1 MQFTADM
8 LGCELAPSEVEELS
22 ALGAGCAA
30 MLALGWT
37 DEPGL
42 AARRHLPGFR
52 PAMEPARRERCY
64 KGWKRAVKTLL

>member
-1 MQFTADM
+1 M

-37 DEPGL
+37 DMASL
-42 AARRHLPGFR
+42 AARGHLPGYR
-52 PAMEPARRERCY
+52 PAMAPERAARCY
-64 KGWKRAVKTLL
+64 DGWKRAVKTLL